1 LTRAAAFLSNRRPL
15 DYGARLARLRWKR
28 AARAGIVREWNAAA
42 PAAEALASARDA
54 ESWIVVRDA
63 SALPLGNIPE
73 PASGAV
79 SRATPVDPPAVHT
92 LRELESAVIGRSLE
106 RPSPAFLF
114 RADCFHALGA
124 ETVETFLA
132 RLESEAKPNLGFM
145 AVVFEDPSERER
157 PELTRRLP
165 GGRLRVL
172 DAGCGAGGGIGLAR
186 ARHPEW
192 EVVGIERDADLAAR
206 ARRRCDRVIEG
217 DLTDALG
224 LLAGT
229 GERFDALVFAD
240 VLEHL
245 EDPVAALTEAR
256 RLASPEAILLVSVP
270 NAGHLSVVR
279 DLLLGRHDSV
289 AAGLCDV
296 GHLRWFTRS
305 FLEEAIA
312 EAGWRL
318 ESLEAEGGAPAPDT
332 RPFLGL
338 AAQWP
343 DADLPSLATY
353 QWIATARAR

>member
-1 LTRAAAFLSNRRPL
+1 MTRGAAFLSNRRPL

-28 AARAGIVREWNAAA
+28 AARAGIVREWDGAA

-54 ESWIVVRDA
+54 ESWVVVRDA
-63 SALPLGNIPE
+63 SALPLGHLPE

-79 SRATPVDPPAVHT
+79 WRATPVEPPAVHT
-92 LRELESAVIGRSLE
+92 LRELESAAAGRVVQ
-106 RPSPAFLF
+106 RASPAFLF
-114 RADCFHALGA
+114 PADYFQVRGA
-124 ETVETFLA
+124 ETVDTFLA

-165 GGRLRVL
+165 GGRRRVL

-186 ARHPEW
+186 ARNPEW

-206 ARRRCDRVIEG
+206 ARQRCDRVIEG
-217 DLTDALG
+217 DLTQT
-224 LLAGT
+224 LADLDVA

-245 EDPVAALTEAR
+245 EDPIRALAQAR
-256 RLASPEAILLVSVP
+256 RLASPGALLLVSVP
-270 NAGHLSVVR
+270 NAGHLSVAR
-279 DLLLGRHDSV
+279 DLLMGRHDSV

-318 ESLEAEGGAPAPDT
+318 ESLAAERGAPAPDAGA
-332 RPFLGL
+332 FLAL
-338 AAQWP
+338 SAQWP
-343 DADLPSLATY
+343 DADVESLGTY
-353 QWIATARAR
+353 QWIATARPL